1 MPSPLGRDR
10 LETPGPE
17 EGAATLVLAS
27 RQEKD
32 WEGRVESAR
41 GGPAQA
47 GTAVRWEGE
56 IWEVLRVSY
65 AASGGVRYAMA
76 PWDERNLI
84 RRIVDY
90 VPTETGS
97 ISVPSSVP
105 SVPKAEP
112 SASAGASASTGSR
125 FLAAVPEPLRPLVVS
140 LPVALL
146 APFLCP
152 LRVFG
157 EGMSFLSHELGH
169 TFAAWLVGRFALPS
183 PILTIWFEQS
193 LVVAGLIW
201 AGILFLTYRL
211 RANGALF
218 PPLVVAAGAYPLITF
233 TPLNVDFI
241 SAMGH
246 GTEILA
252 VCLLFRWALFGR
264 GLRASAYESWERP
277 IYGFFAW
284 YVWFR
289 NMKLFIGIATD
300 RDVRTDYQTVAIAGH
315 NDFVKIAMAHGLRLE
330 ALAAVTAVFAI
341 LVPALFLA
349 WAWKRRALL
358 AEV

>member
-17 EGAATLVLAS
+17 DGAATVVLAS

-32 WEGRVESAR
+32 WEGRVEGAR
-41 GGPAQA
+41 GPAQA

-90 VPTETGS
+90 VPIETGS
-97 ISVPSSVP
+97 VSVPAPVAAP
-105 SVPKAEP
+105 V
-112 SASAGASASTGSR
+112 ASAPGSAQPSTGPR
-125 FLAAVPEPLRPLVVS
+125 FLAAVPEPLRPLAVS
-140 LPVALL
+140 LPVALV

-218 PPLVVAAGAYPLITF
+218 PPLAVAAGAYPLIAF

-277 IYGFFAW
+277 IYAFFAW

-289 NMKLFIGIATD
+289 NMKLFLGIATD

-330 ALAAVTAVFAI
+330 ALAAVTAVFAV

-349 WAWKRRALL
+349 WAWKRRGTL